1 MILNNVR
8 KIKETDCFEN
18 ILTYDYRIDTDDG
31 NSIFYDNVKIFGKG
45 TFFGNSKLDYEEDNE
60 KLIFFI
66 IKILV
71 IRRINFVIKD
81 KTLLF
86 ENGTIIYFKER

>member
-18 ILTYDYRIDTDDG
+18 ILTYDYRIDIDNG
-31 NSIFYDNVKIFGKG
+31 NSIFYNNVKIFGKG
-45 TFFGNSKLDYEEDNE
+45 TFFCNSKLDYEEDNE

-71 IRRINFVIKD
+71 IRRINFVIED
-81 KTLLF
+81 KVLLF